1 MRDYDSK
8 KPLICIHVPK
18 TAGTSFQYV
27 LKQWFGKGF
36 RRHYF
41 DEKNKKMPKK
51 VRLRKRFLFERYI
64 PNLCICGHFNQER
77 GFGVLD
83 YYPEINQFITILRDP
98 LEVHLSNYFFVK
110 QRAAVGVSW
119 RDGKELEL
127 KFENVDN
134 YLSNTRSFIPLFL
147 PWDITL
153 ENFQEVLE
161 EKFIHIGIASKLQ
174 RSVDIFAEK
183 LKKKNVS
190 VPVKNV
196 SMRDEE
202 PSQWAINDFK
212 ERHRLD
218 YTIYEYVVEL
228 NR

>member
-8 KPLICIHVPK
+8 KPLICIHIPK
-18 TAGTSFQYV
+18 TAGTSLQYV

-41 DEKNKKMPKK
+41 DEKNEKMPDK
-51 VRLRKRFLFERYI
+51 VRLKKRFWFQRYI
-64 PNLCICGHFNQER
+64 PNVCICGHFNQER

-83 YYPEINQFITILRDP
+83 YYPEVDQFITILRDP

-110 QRAAVGVSW
+110 RRAAVGVSW

-127 KFENVDN
+127 KFEAVDD
-134 YLSNTRSFIPLFL
+134 YLRNTRSFIPLFL

-161 EKFIHIGIASKLQ
+161 KKFIHIGIASKLQ
-174 RSVDIFAEK
+174 RSVDILAEK
-183 LKKKNVS
+183 LKKKKVS

-196 SMRDEE
+196 SLRDEE
-202 PSQWAINDFK
+202 PSQSAMTDFK
-212 ERHRLD
+212 ERHRLE
-218 YTIYEYVVEL
+218 YAIYEYVVEL